1 MKYSEELRRNS
12 IINREELDLYI
23 QRNYVEADMLNG
35 AMSGPASMSASSPMP
50 EYAPLS
56 EPEFMPSMS
65 SSAKGKVPLAASA
78 SRESAPMS
86 AETGS
91 FSAKE
96 YLPREDGSVDQKSA
110 RPSKKPGLLG
120 MISGK
125 IVCGAG
131 KNAICESMLAEETSA
146 EASEDAEDGSVSLP
160 AESPAHIYAK
170 KCKTEPAKKRAGSAK
185 KKQEVFPED
194 TLEEEI
200 YEDSCEE
207 DSDFYDYDEDLY
219 SKLTERVGHV
229 EDSFSE
235 YLLFLIGSKGLS
247 NADVYKRAL
256 VDKKVFSKIKN
267 NPDYHPQKLTAMC
280 LCIGAMLNLDES
292 RDLLARAGYA
302 LSPSDKTDII
312 FSYFIENGIY
322 DMIELD
328 IQLEEH
334 GLECIIA

>member
-1 MKYSEELRRNS
+1 MYKIMRYSEEQRRNS
-12 IINREELDLYI
+12 KINREELDLYI
-23 QRNYVEADMLNG
+23 RRNYVEADMQFA
-35 AMSGPASMSASSPMP
+35 AMSALSPMAAAD
-50 EYAPLS
+50 E
-56 EPEFMPSMS
+56 
-65 SSAKGKVPLAASA
+65 AAS
-78 SRESAPMS
+78 
-86 AETGS
+86 
-91 FSAKE
+91 FKAKE
-96 YLPREDGSVDQKSA
+96 SLPGEDRTGYQKSA
-110 RPSKKPGLLG
+110 KPQKKPGLFGRL
-120 MISGK
+120 SGK
-125 IVCGAG
+125 HIGGAG
-131 KNAICESMLAEETSA
+131 KNAVCDSMP
-146 EASEDAEDGSVSLP
+146 AEDLYVEAAENSVPLY
-160 AESPAHIYAK
+160 AEKSASMREEK
-170 KCKTEPAKKRAGSAK
+170 RGTEPAKKRAGSAK
-185 KKQEVFPED
+185 IKSDVYPED
-194 TLEEEI
+194 VIEEEI

-207 DSDFYDYDEDLY
+207 DSDSYDYDEDLY
-219 SKLTERVGHV
+219 RKLAERVSHV
-229 EDSFSE
+229 EDSFSD

-312 FSYFIENGIY
+312 FSYFIENKIY

>member
-1 MKYSEELRRNS
+1 MYKIMRYSEEQRRNS
-12 IINREELDLYI
+12 KINREELDLYI
-23 QRNYVEADMLNG
+23 LRNYVEADMQFA
-35 AMSGPASMSASSPMP
+35 AMSALSPMAAS
-50 EYAPLS
+50 APLS
-56 EPEFMPSMS
+56 EPEFIPAMS
-65 SSAKGKVPLAASA
+65 SAAKEKVP
-78 SRESAPMS
+78 
-86 AETGS
+86 GS
-91 FSAKE
+91 G
-96 YLPREDGSVDQKSA
+96 YQKSA
-110 RPSKKPGLLG
+110 KPQKKPGLFGRL
-120 MISGK
+120 SGK
-125 IVCGAG
+125 HIGGAG
-131 KNAICESMLAEETSA
+131 KNAVCDSMP
-146 EASEDAEDGSVSLP
+146 AEDLNVEAAENSVHLY
-160 AESPAHIYAK
+160 AEKSASMREEK
-170 KCKTEPAKKRAGSAK
+170 RRTEPAKKRAGSAK
-185 KKQEVFPED
+185 IYPED
-194 TLEEEI
+194 VLEEEI

-207 DSDFYDYDEDLY
+207 DRDSYDYDEDLY
-219 SKLTERVGHV
+219 RKLAERVSHV
-229 EDSFSE
+229 EDSFSD

-312 FSYFIENGIY
+312 FSYFIENKIY

>member
-1 MKYSEELRRNS
+1 MYKIMRYSEEQRRNS
-12 IINREELDLYI
+12 KINREELDLYI
-23 QRNYVEADMLNG
+23 RRNYVEADMQFA
-35 AMSGPASMSASSPMP
+35 AMSAFAPTSASASKSASAQVSAP
-50 EYAPLS
+50 APLS
-56 EPEFMPSMS
+56 EPEFIPAMS
-65 SSAKGKVPLAASA
+65 SAAKEKVPG
-78 SRESAPMS
+78 
-86 AETGS
+86 TG
-91 FSAKE
+91 
-96 YLPREDGSVDQKSA
+96 YQKSA
-110 RPSKKPGLLG
+110 SPQKKPGLLG
-120 MISGK
+120 RLSGK
-125 IVCGAG
+125 CIVGAG
-131 KNAICESMLAEETSA
+131 KNAVCDSMP
-146 EASEDAEDGSVSLP
+146 AEDPNVEAAENSVPL
-160 AESPAHIYAK
+160 YAK
-170 KCKTEPAKKRAGSAK
+170 ESASMREEKRRTEPAKKRAGSAK
-185 KKQEVFPED
+185 IKSDVYPED
-194 TLEEEI
+194 VLEEEI

-207 DSDFYDYDEDLY
+207 DRDSYDYDEDLY
-219 SKLTERVGHV
+219 RKLAERVSHV
-229 EDSFSE
+229 EDSFSD

-312 FSYFIENGIY
+312 FSYFIENKIY

>member
-1 MKYSEELRRNS
+1 MYKIMRYSEEQRRNS
-12 IINREELDLYI
+12 KINREELDLYI
-23 QRNYVEADMLNG
+23 RRNYVEADMKFA
-35 AMSGPASMSASSPMP
+35 AMSALSPMAVAD
-50 EYAPLS
+50 E
-56 EPEFMPSMS
+56 
-65 SSAKGKVPLAASA
+65 AAS
-78 SRESAPMS
+78 
-86 AETGS
+86 
-91 FSAKE
+91 FKAKE
-96 YLPREDGSVDQKSA
+96 SLPGEAGSGYQKSA
-110 RPSKKPGLLG
+110 SPQKKPGLLG
-120 MISGK
+120 RLSGK
-125 IVCGAG
+125 CIVGAG
-131 KNAICESMLAEETSA
+131 KNAVCDSMP
-146 EASEDAEDGSVSLP
+146 AEDLNVEAAENSVPL
-160 AESPAHIYAK
+160 YAK
-170 KCKTEPAKKRAGSAK
+170 ESASMREEKRRTEPAKKRAGSAK
-185 KKQEVFPED
+185 IKSDAYPED
-194 TLEEEI
+194 VLEEEI

-207 DSDFYDYDEDLY
+207 DSDNYDYDEDLY
-219 SKLTERVGHV
+219 RKLAERVSHV
-229 EDSFSE
+229 EDSFSD

-312 FSYFIENGIY
+312 FSYFIENKIY